1 MACGQALLLF
11 LSATMSFFSRPHY
24 VSPATT
30 FINNLKAVNPE
41 MEAQQR
47 AGRELLW
54 DKHINTESRD
64 QAQAA
69 QVAQKPYVYQTKSNL
84 V

>member
-1 MACGQALLLF
+1 
-11 LSATMSFFSRPHY
+11 MSFFSRPHY

-30 FINNLKAVNPE
+30 FINNLKAANPE

-54 DKHINTESRD
+54 DKHINKESRD

-69 QVAQKPYVYQTKSNL
+69 QVAQNLTFTKPNLTWSNTVL
-84 V
+84 ELSLQW